1 MEPPFQDMLIPKN
14 LLDLVQPD
22 PTFEAGKH
30 ACSKLQ
36 AQLTYIVFDWLTVRR
51 LKVVKVL
58 TT

>member
-36 AQLTYIVFDWLTVRR
+36 GKHNLHTLSLIG
-51 LKVVKVL
+51 
-58 TT
+58 